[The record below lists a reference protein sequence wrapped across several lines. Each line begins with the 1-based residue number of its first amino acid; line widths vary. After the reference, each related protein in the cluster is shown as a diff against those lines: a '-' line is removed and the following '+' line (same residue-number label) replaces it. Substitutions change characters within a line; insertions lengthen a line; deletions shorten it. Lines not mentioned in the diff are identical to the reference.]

1 MPQITPSVLSS
12 LFTGYKASFQKGLQR
27 AKPEWNQI
35 ATEVPSATRSNTY
48 GWLSK
53 FPKFSEWVGERN
65 LKKLAAKG
73 YEIENKDYESSVAVP
88 RNDIEDDQ
96 HGVYGMIFENMGEEA
111 LTFPDE
117 LVFGL
122 LAGGFST
129 LCHDGQ
135 NYFDTDHPIF
145 PNVDGTGAA
154 GTYSNMIEGAESP
167 WFVLDTSKV
176 IKPLILQNRKKAEF
190 VTKTD
195 ATGSDHVFMKKEYLY
210 GVDCRLNVGFSFP
223 QLAVGAKAVLDDGN
237 FETAVKMLR
246 SMKTDGDKKLGNK
259 PTLLVVGP
267 SNEAKAQ
274 KLVKAI
280 NDASGASNI
289 HYGKCDLLVSPYL
302 D

>member
-1 MPQITPSVLSS
+1 MPTITPAVLSA
-12 LFTGYKASFQKGLQR
+12 LFTGYKANFQKGLER
-27 AKPEWNQI
+27 AKPQWNMI
-35 ATEVPSATRSNTY
+35 ATEVPSSTRSNTY
-48 GWLSK
+48 AWLSK
-53 FPKFSEWVGERN
+53 FPKFSEWVGDRN
-65 LKKLAAKG
+65 LKRLAAKG
-73 YEIENKDYESSVAVP
+73 YEIENKDYESSVSVP

-117 LVFGL
+117 LAFEL
-122 LAGGFST
+122 LSNGFST

-135 NYFDTDHPIF
+135 YFFDTDHPIF
-145 PNVDGTGAA
+145 PNVDGTGTAA
-154 GTYSNMIEGAESP
+154 TYSNMIAGSKSP

-176 IKPLILQNRKKAEF
+176 IKPLILQQRKKSEF
-190 VTKTD
+190 ISKTD
-195 ATGSDHVFMKKEYLY
+195 GASSDHVFMKKEYLY

-223 QLAVGAKAVLDDGN
+223 QLAVAAKTDLTAADFEQAV
-237 FETAVKMLR
+237 TMLR

-267 SNEAKAQ
+267 SNEAAAQ
-274 KLVKAI
+274 RLVKAM

-289 HYGKCDLLVSPYL
+289 NYGKCDLLVSPYL